1 MFFLLIVSLLYSIYI
16 FKLFWKRENMRPI
29 MVTTGTQ
36 TDDYDSEIDDDGH
49 LDENTEKLDEDPVN
63 VNEIEMKNDE
73 NDSFITTSVK
83 KRSSWW

>member
-49 LDENTEKLDEDPVN
+49 LDDNTEQLDEDPT
-63 VNEIEMKNDE
+63 
-73 NDSFITTSVK
+73 SF
-83 KRSSWW
+83 RSNPDPGSHFFNPEVP